1 MKSKIFNLLSLS
13 ILALVMF
20 MSFASA
26 VTLAEWDLTSD
37 GIATNVDSNVNAGTF
52 TNGLGISVVT
62 FSADGAYADDWST
75 GALDSTDYFQITL
88 SPDSGYDL
96 SISAINFG
104 ERRSDT
110 GIRDYQVKWSKNLD
124 FSSATTIATENVPDD
139 ENERDGDIT
148 SLSIEVDNGET
159 IYIRWFGYTA
169 EGVSGTWRINDDTLS
184 VEGTVTEV
192 IQKEP
197 EDITE
202 CSLLGEKGSE
212 LKIKIKDISIIGFG
226 DDEEW
231 LPLDKIEVE
240 VKVENDGDDDIDD
253 IAIEWGLYDLESGDW
268 YVDDEE
274 SDFNLK
280 DGDDKVLTFSFNLDD
295 NIDELENGNYVLY
308 VWANAEVDNDT
319 KTEVCISDSEVIE
332 IIIENDFV
340 ILYDIESPETV
351 SCGADFQI
359 TADVWNIGD
368 SDQDDVSV
376 KVYNSELGINEL
388 VTIGDIDE
396 FDSEFLDVFVE
407 IPKDAE
413 EKSYLI
419 RFTVYDE
426 DNDVYENDFDEDESV
441 FTIPLKVEGNC
452 KIDVTAVVS
461 ASLESGGKAGEEL
474 IIKSIIT
481 NSGDKSATYT
491 VNVAGYASW
500 ASLDNID
507 QSTFTLDDGESKEIF
522 ITFNVDKD
530 ASGDKTFNIEVLSEN
545 QLIATQPVSVS
556 IEKSAFSLTDN
567 ITENSWLWGIGL
579 LNLILIIAIIVV
591 AVKLARK

>member
-26 VTLAEWDLTSD
+26 AILTISNHNIPTSVNQNAGSFDITFDLENAGVETDLDWSNSAATEGTITSFSFSHD
-37 GIATNVDSNVNAGTF
+37 YINASENLSIIATISFPNGQTGDISGIINAGVV
-52 TNGLGISVVT
+52 NGSGDDKNFT
-62 FSADGAYADDWST
+62 FSVS
-75 GALDSTDYFQITL
+75 IT
-88 SPDSGYDL
+88 
-96 SISAINFG
+96 
-104 ERRSDT
+104 
-110 GIRDYQVKWSKNLD
+110 V
-124 FSSATTIATENVPDD
+124 
-139 ENERDGDIT
+139 
-148 SLSIEVDNGET
+148 
-159 IYIRWFGYTA
+159 
-169 EGVSGTWRINDDTLS
+169 
-184 VEGTVTEV
+184 
-192 IQKEP
+192 EP

-202 CSLLGEKGSE
+202 CSLLGEQGSE
-212 LKIKIKDISIIGFG
+212 LKIKIKDISITGFG

-426 DNDVYENDFDEDESV
+426 DNEVYENDFDEDESV